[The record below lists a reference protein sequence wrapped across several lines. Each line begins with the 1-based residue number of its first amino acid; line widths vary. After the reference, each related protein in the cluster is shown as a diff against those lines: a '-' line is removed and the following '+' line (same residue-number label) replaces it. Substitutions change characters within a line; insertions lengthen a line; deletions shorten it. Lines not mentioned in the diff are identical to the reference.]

1 MKASPANVG
10 HSTSGGKPVSPEAF
24 PTYQHEPMSEQREWK
39 VGDTT
44 VRFEPPDIVW
54 VHTRGR
60 ATYED
65 APRLVDIYR
74 ELGQRRP
81 ILIVAD
87 LSEATTL
94 DVQGGRYLS
103 LNIDPKWI
111 QGTIYI
117 GARLL
122 HRAVSKGIALAAHL
136 SGRADESALTNVHFT
151 SSQAEARELITR
163 MRAERFAKAG

>member
-1 MKASPANVG
+1 
-10 HSTSGGKPVSPEAF
+10 
-24 PTYQHEPMSEQREWK
+24 MSEQREWK
-39 VGDTT
+39 VGGTT
-44 VRFEPPDIVW
+44 IRFEPPELVW
-54 VHTRGR
+54 VHTRGQ

-65 APRLVDIYR
+65 APRLVEIYR
-74 ELGQRRP
+74 ELGQQRP

-111 QGTIYI
+111 LGTIYI

-136 SGRADESALTNVHFT
+136 SGRTDESALTKVRFA
-151 SSQAEARELITR
+151 SSQAEVHDLIR
-163 MRAERFAKAG
+163 QMRAERLAKTG